1 MVRLALVLAALGL
14 IWTSGIVLGSDTGRQ
29 AAALSAAQKWLA
41 LVDAGKYAESWNE
54 AAELFKNA
62 VSSQQWE
69 QAARAARKPLGN
81 LIDRQFR
88 SSTYQS
94 TLPGAPDGEYVV
106 IQFEASFENK
116 RAAVETVTPML
127 DQDGAWR
134 VAGYFIR

>member
-29 AAALSAAQKWLA
+29 VAALSAAQKWLA

-69 QAARAARKPLGN
+69 QAARVARKPLGN